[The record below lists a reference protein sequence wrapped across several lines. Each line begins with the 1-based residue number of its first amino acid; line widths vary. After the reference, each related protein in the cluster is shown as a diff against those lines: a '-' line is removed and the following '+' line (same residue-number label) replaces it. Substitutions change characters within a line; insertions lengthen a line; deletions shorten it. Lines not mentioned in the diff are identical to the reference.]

1 MKSAIRV
8 IVPFGILLLVNFFW
22 LFASWPISMSPDS
35 IDVWGQVQ
43 NGEYRNDHPV
53 TYTIFVKIFSLG
65 GIFLPLVSAIQILVL
80 SFGILI
86 TTYTLLK
93 NLELS
98 TYITSIIVLAPTVG
112 SLATTLWKDVPFVGL
127 ILIGLS
133 LLIRRSNTL
142 GVLILTL
149 GASFRHNGWLM
160 LFSIAGIILI
170 AAVVKNQY
178 LKTYFWKIISAG
190 IISYLIIISVSKLSD
205 AKPASTWLTWA
216 PAMADLAYLA
226 SRTPNDASNIHE
238 TVALYS
244 SGDSLARSAD
254 CTSVNGMAFS
264 SGFNKLELDGK
275 MNQIIRE
282 YIKLIET
289 NPKLILQLHQCR
301 AKAFIPP
308 PFSTGP
314 SYYYWTEMNIIWP
327 NDYNLVPNPP
337 IQKIREMGLA
347 LWMLWDSNLKI
358 LLWPGLISLIA
369 SLIFLANSL
378 KRSNFNNESWMFWF
392 LTMWAALFS
401 VIPWSNAQD
410 FRYALLSYLLAQIII
425 LVTLVETSTFFKG
438 KICLN

>member
-1 MKSAIRV
+1 MKSVFRV
-8 IVPFGILLLVNFFW
+8 ILPFGLLLSVNLFW
-22 LFASWPISMSPDS
+22 LFASWPINMSPDS
-35 IDVWGQVQ
+35 LDVWGQVQ
-43 NGEYRNDHPV
+43 SGDYRNDHPV
-53 TYTIFVKIFSLG
+53 TYAMFVKLFSLG
-65 GIFLPLVSAIQILVL
+65 GISLPLVSAVQLLIL
-80 SFGILI
+80 SFGILL
-86 TTYTLLK
+86 TTYTLSK

-98 TYITSIIVLAPTVG
+98 TYITSILVLAPTVG

-133 LLIRRSNTL
+133 LLIRKSNIS
-142 GVLILTL
+142 GVLFLTL
-149 GASFRHNGWLM
+149 GASFRHNGWLI
-160 LFSIAGIILI
+160 LFLIAGILLI
-170 AAVVKNQY
+170 VTFVKNQY
-178 LKTYFWKIISAG
+178 FKKYFRKIISAG
-190 IISYLIIISVSKLSD
+190 VISYLIIISISKLSD

-216 PAMADLAYLA
+216 PAMADLAYVA
-226 SRTPNDASNIHE
+226 TRTPNNTSSIHE

-264 SGFNKLELDGK
+264 TGFNKLELDGK
-275 MNQIIRE
+275 MNIIIRE
-282 YIKLIET
+282 YIKLIKT
-289 NPKLILQLHQCR
+289 DPKLILQLHQCR

-314 SYYYWTEMNIIWP
+314 SYYFWTEMNIIWP

-347 LWMLWDSNLKI
+347 LWILWDSNLKI

-369 SLIFLANSL
+369 SLIFLAHSL

-410 FRYALLSYLLAQIII
+410 FRYAFLSYLLAQIII
-425 LVTLVETSTFFKG
+425 LVTLVETSIFFKR
-438 KICLN
+438 KINSN